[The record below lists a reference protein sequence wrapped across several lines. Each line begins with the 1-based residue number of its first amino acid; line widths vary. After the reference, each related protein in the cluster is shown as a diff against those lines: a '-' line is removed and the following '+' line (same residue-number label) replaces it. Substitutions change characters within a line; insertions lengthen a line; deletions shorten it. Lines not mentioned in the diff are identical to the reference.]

1 MPALRSLVVTTPAT
15 VELAEGVSVTLQFDR
30 NKTNSY
36 WHDAVQSGIREQ
48 NNFAIADALASVA
61 ISWDLYNE
69 VEGDY
74 PPTRENFASL
84 SLGAQSEL
92 FAAIV
97 DAATPGRAEG
107 NASANTSATAAQV
120 YTNAPASPQNGPE
133 PSPSP
138 EFSASL

>member
-1 MPALRSLVVTTPAT
+1 MPALRSLVVPADAT
-15 VELAEGVSVTLQFDR
+15 IELTEGVSVVLRFDR

-36 WHDAVQSGIREQ
+36 WYDAVQAGIKAAD
-48 NNFAIADALASVA
+48 NFAIADALAVVA
-61 ISWDLYNE
+61 IDWDLYNE

-74 PPTRENFASL
+74 PPTRENIAAL

-92 FAAIV
+92 FGAIV

-107 NASANTSATAAQV
+107 NASANTSDTAVLAS
-120 YTNAPASPQNGPE
+120 TSLPASPQNGPE

-138 EFSASL
+138 ELSASL